1 MAILGCEHLE
11 SIKVGKNEAF
21 GHKTHALSDDE
32 VGAHATKIANKI
44 GLDTKFLFVF
54 FLIFVLKLW

>member
-1 MAILGCEHLE
+1 ME

-21 GHKTHALSDDE
+21 GHKTHVLNDEE
-32 VGAHATKIANKI
+32 VGSHATKIANKI

>member
-1 MAILGCEHLE
+1 ME

-21 GHKTHALSDDE
+21 GHKTHVLSVEE
-32 VGAHATKIANKI
+32 VGSRATKIANKV

-54 FLIFVLKLW
+54 FLTFVLKLW